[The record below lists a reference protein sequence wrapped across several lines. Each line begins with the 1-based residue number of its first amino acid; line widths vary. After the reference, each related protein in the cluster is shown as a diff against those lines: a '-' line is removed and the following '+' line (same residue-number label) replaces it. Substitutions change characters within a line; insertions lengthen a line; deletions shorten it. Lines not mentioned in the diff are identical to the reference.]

1 MNSTEQ
7 NPGDVHGFFS
17 RDNTPVCEA
26 SVQIPGKS
34 VMSFLTGS
42 PEPGRS
48 LDANSF
54 QPCDTAERALKTCC
68 LAASLLFSVAKCVI
82 AVPHLSW
89 GGKRGIPFCLNC
101 DFIKQC
107 EQNGAE

>member
-17 RDNTPVCEA
+17 RDNIPVCEA

-54 QPCDTAERALKTCC
+54 QPCDTAERALKTWC
-68 LAASLLFSVAKCVI
+68 LTASLLFLVAKCDSSSSSE
-82 AVPHLSW
+82 LGREEGNSFLF
-89 GGKRGIPFCLNC
+89 KL
-101 DFIKQC
+101 
-107 EQNGAE
+107 